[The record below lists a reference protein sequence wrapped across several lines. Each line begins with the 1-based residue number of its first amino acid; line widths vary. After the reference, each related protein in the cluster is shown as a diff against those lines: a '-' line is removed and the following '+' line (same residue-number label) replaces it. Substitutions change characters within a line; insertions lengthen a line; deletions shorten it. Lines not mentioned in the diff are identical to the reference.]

1 MTYSIKTAV
10 AAILAGGMVAAPA
23 LAKPMVLTN
32 AKVHTVNAKAP
43 SAEAVAIDDNGV
55 ILAVGSEEQALGA
68 AGKDADVVDL
78 KGMMLLPGF
87 QDAHMHLIEAGVNEI
102 LCEFEPFDKLEDT
115 LATIEDCMK
124 SSKTEWVL
132 GSGVSITNLLDQS
145 DNPIALLDKIS
156 PDRPVLILD
165 DIGHGAWANSV
176 AMHAAGY
183 DVMTSDPPGGIIL
196 RNAKTGKPNGIVLEN
211 AQQKFDS
218 LSLAVRNVRRG
229 EIVGRV
235 KVICM
240 PAFAT
245 YWLIPK
251 LSRFVNRYAD
261 VTLTITPPTD
271 DDPFRDPS
279 VDVAIM
285 FGRPRWPH
293 LDVRLLK
300 QMELFPVCS
309 PVLLS
314 GEHKIRR
321 SSDLLRHVLL
331 DDPEQ
336 THWIEW
342 FALIGNASAKEAR
355 RLCFTDFNHN
365 LAAARA
371 GLGITLGDNLTTAED
386 LANGTL
392 VRPLKEALRPQN
404 NAYYILAPS
413 GGVMSKPAQAF
424 LEWLTAETTRTEM
437 PSMTA

>member
-1 MTYSIKTAV
+1 MSD
-10 AAILAGGMVAAPA
+10 LPPLNA
-23 LAKPMVLTN
+23 LRAF
-32 AKVHTVNAKAP
+32 
-43 SAEAVAIDDNGV
+43 E
-55 ILAVGSEEQALGA
+55 A
-68 AGKDADVVDL
+68 AGRNRSVSRAADELFVTHGAISKQL
-78 KGMMLLPGF
+78 KLLE
-87 QDAHMHLIEAGVNEI
+87 QHLGIE
-102 LCEFEPFDKLEDT
+102 LFDSVRGGLSLTSEGQ
-115 LATIEDCMK
+115 A
-124 SSKTEWVL
+124 
-132 GSGVSITNLLDQS
+132 LLDQLS
-145 DNPIALLDKIS
+145 KAFDN
-156 PDRPVLILD
+156 
-165 DIGHGAWANSV
+165 
-176 AMHAAGY
+176 
-183 DVMTSDPPGGIIL
+183 
-196 RNAKTGKPNGIVLEN
+196 
-211 AQQKFDS
+211 

-251 LSRFVNRYAD
+251 LSRFVTRYAD
-261 VTLTITPPTD
+261 VTLTVTPPTD

-293 LDVRLLK
+293 LNVRLLK

-314 GEHKIRR
+314 GENKIRR

-331 DDPEQ
+331 DDPEN

-342 FALIGNASAKEAR
+342 FSLIGNTSAKNAR

-371 GLGITLGDNLTTAED
+371 GLGITLGDNVTTAED

-404 NAYYILAPS
+404 NAYYILAPA

-424 LEWLTAETTRTEM
+424 LEWLTTETTKNEM
-437 PSMTA
+437 PPSSV

>member
-1 MTYSIKTAV
+1 MSDMPP
-10 AAILAGGMVAAPA
+10 LNA
-23 LAKPMVLTN
+23 LRAF
-32 AKVHTVNAKAP
+32 
-43 SAEAVAIDDNGV
+43 E
-55 ILAVGSEEQALGA
+55 A
-68 AGKDADVVDL
+68 AGRNLSISRAADELFVTHGAVSKQL
-78 KGMMLLPGF
+78 KSLEQQLGLEL
-87 QDAHMHLIEAGVNEI
+87 
-102 LCEFEPFDKLEDT
+102 FDRKRGNLSLTSEGQ
-115 LATIEDCMK
+115 A
-124 SSKTEWVL
+124 
-132 GSGVSITNLLDQS
+132 LLDQLS
-145 DNPIALLDKIS
+145 KAFDN
-156 PDRPVLILD
+156 
-165 DIGHGAWANSV
+165 
-176 AMHAAGY
+176 
-183 DVMTSDPPGGIIL
+183 
-196 RNAKTGKPNGIVLEN
+196 
-211 AQQKFDS
+211 

-261 VTLTITPPTD
+261 VKLTITPPTD

-336 THWIEW
+336 THWVEW